1 MDRLLTW
8 KRDALA
14 SVVVFLVALPL
25 CLGIAV
31 ASGFPPEMGLV
42 TGIIGGIVVGALSG
56 SPLQVSG
63 PAAGLVVLVF
73 EVVQQHGMAKFGL
86 ILVLAGLLQLT
97 AGLLK
102 VGHWFRA
109 ISPAVVYGLLAGIG
123 ILIMAGQFH
132 VMVDDTPKGSGLQN
146 ILSIPEAIFKG
157 IFPLD
162 GSAHEHAA
170 LTGLLTMAVMILW
183 NKFRPQGLQFIPAPL
198 MGVLAAAVASMTF
211 GPDIKHVKVPDNL
224 TASFQWLQAETLF
237 ELTHWKYWVEALAMA
252 FIASAETLLSAN
264 AVDKMTAAAGLTG
277 VRTKHDQELRA
288 QGLGNMLCGLV
299 GALPMTGV
307 IVRSS
312 ANVQAGARTRLSAVL
327 HGVWLLLAVLA
338 IPHWLERIPT
348 AALAAILV
356 LTGYKLVSVE
366 QIRRLREYGRL
377 PVVIY
382 AGTVIGIVAFD
393 LLTGV
398 LIGIG
403 LTFGKMVIKA
413 SRLKTKLT
421 GHVSGRSDLY
431 LEGSATFL
439 RLPTL
444 SDTLDRVPAK
454 SELHIHFE
462 KLYYIDHSC
471 LDLIKDWSRTHEDSG
486 GKVVVD
492 WERLIERYTRLAL

>member
-1 MDRLLTW
+1 MNLFSSW
-8 KRDALA
+8 KNDLLA
-14 SVVVFLVALPL
+14 SFVVFLVALPL

-31 ASGFPPEMGLV
+31 ASGFPPEMGIV
-42 TGIIGGIVVGALSG
+42 TGIIGGLIVGALAG

-73 EVVQQHGMAKFGL
+73 EVVQEHGLAKFGL
-86 ILVLAGLLQLT
+86 ILMLAGLMQFS

-132 VMVDDTPKGSGLQN
+132 VMVDDSPKGTGLEN
-146 ILSIPEAIFKG
+146 ILSIPRAIFEG

-170 LTGLLTMAVMILW
+170 LTGLLTICVMLLW
-183 NKFRPQGLQFIPAPL
+183 NKFRPEGLKFLPSAL
-198 MGVLAAAVASMTF
+198 MGVVAAALASMTF
-211 GPDIKHVKVPDNL
+211 GPDIKHVTVPDNL
-224 TASFQWLQAETLF
+224 TASFHWLQLSTLSH
-237 ELTHWKYWVEALAMA
+237 LADWKYWVEAFAMA

-264 AVDKMTAAAGLTG
+264 AVDKMTSASGLAG

-288 QGLGNMLCGLV
+288 QGIGNMLCAFI

-312 ANVQAGARTRLSAVL
+312 ANVQAGARTRLSAIL
-327 HGVWLLLAVLA
+327 HGAWLLVAVLA
-338 IPHWLERIPT
+338 IPHVLERIPT
-348 AALAAILV
+348 SALAAILV
-356 LTGYKLVSVE
+356 LTGWKLISVE
-366 QIRRLREYGRL
+366 QIRRLREYGHV

-382 AGTVIGIVAFD
+382 AGTVLGIVAFD

-398 LIGIG
+398 LIGIF
-403 LTFGKMVIKA
+403 LTFGKMVFKA

-421 GHVSGRSDLY
+421 GHASGRSDLY

-439 RLPTL
+439 RLPLL
-444 SDTLDRVPAK
+444 SDTLDRVPPK

-462 KLYYIDHSC
+462 KLYYLDHSC
-471 LDLIKDWSRTHEDSG
+471 LDLIKDWSKTHTDSG
-486 GKVVVD
+486 GAVVVD
-492 WERLIERYTRLAL
+492 WDRLIERYTRLAL